1 MINQSL
7 SQISFLEKN
16 SALVKLS
23 TSAIK
28 SGRNSLLILQV
39 KFNINSTMLV
49 VQKFGGTSV
58 GDIARIKNVA
68 KKVKQEI
75 ELGNKVVVVVSAMS
89 GVTNQLVEYCS
100 QVSSLTD
107 NESLSEYDSITA
119 TGEQVTCG
127 LLALELQSIGYKARS
142 FLGWQI
148 PVTTDDVFSKARID
162 DIDGSHI
169 LEAIKKY
176 DVVVVAGFQGIH
188 VKSQRI
194 TTLGRGGSDTSAVA
208 VAAAIKADRCDIYTD
223 VDGVY
228 STDPRITDKARKLNK
243 VTYEEMLEMAYS
255 GSKVLQ
261 TRSVA
266 MAMAHNVRV
275 RVLSTFA
282 ETTENSGTILV
293 NNNEE
298 IMEKRLITGISYSKS
313 DVRITLTKMPD
324 HAGLSSAIFG
334 ALAEKEVNIDMIV
347 QNISADSKSVDI
359 TFTTGKEEV
368 ERAKMAIE
376 SVKSEAEYEE
386 MKIDEGIAKISVIG
400 VGMISHSG
408 VAHTMFK
415 TLAEKGINILLI
427 STSEIKISVLIAKE
441 YGELAVR
448 VLHSAYELDK

>member
-1 MINQSL
+1 M
-7 SQISFLEKN
+7 
-16 SALVKLS
+16 
-23 TSAIK
+23 
-28 SGRNSLLILQV
+28 LI
-39 KFNINSTMLV
+39 

-68 KKVKQEI
+68 KKVKS
-75 ELGNKVVVVVSAMS
+75 ELDKKNKVIVVVSAMS
-89 GVTNQLVEYCS
+89 GVTNQLVDYCN
-100 QVSSLTD
+100 QVSSLIEND
-107 NESLSEYDSITA
+107 SLIEYDSIVA
-119 TGEQVTCG
+119 TGEQITCG

-148 PVTTDDVFSKARID
+148 PVKTDAVHSKARIEE
-162 DIDGSHI
+162 IDGDF
-169 LEAIKKY
+169 LLKNLKNY
-176 DVVVVAGFQGIH
+176 DVIVIAGFQGIYQ
-188 VKSQRI
+188 KTNRI

-208 VAAAIKADRCDIYTD
+208 IAASVKADLCDIYTD

-228 STDPRITDKARKLNK
+228 TTDPRITDKARRLKK

-275 RVLSTFA
+275 RVLSSFD
-282 ETTENSGTILV
+282 EVNENSGTVLI

-298 IMEKRLITGISYSKS
+298 IMERRLITGISYSKN
-313 DVRITLTKMPD
+313 DVRLTLMKMPD
-324 HAGLSSAIFG
+324 HPGLSATIFG
-334 ALAEKEVNIDMIV
+334 ALAQKEVNVDMIV
-347 QNISADSKSVDI
+347 QNISADGKFIDI
-359 TFTTGKEEV
+359 TFTTTKEEL
-368 ERAKMAIE
+368 ERAKLAID
-376 SVKSEAEYEE
+376 SIKQDVKFSEL
-386 MKIDEGIAKISVIG
+386 KIDDNIAKISVIG

-415 TLAEKGINILLI
+415 TLAQKGINLLLI

-448 VLHSAYELDK
+448 VLHDAYQLEKSN

>member
-1 MINQSL
+1 M
-7 SQISFLEKN
+7 
-16 SALVKLS
+16 
-23 TSAIK
+23 
-28 SGRNSLLILQV
+28 LI
-39 KFNINSTMLV
+39 

-68 KKVKQEI
+68 QKVKKEI
-75 ELGNKVVVVVSAMS
+75 EQKNKVVVVVSAMS
-89 GVTNQLVEYCS
+89 GVTNQLVDYCN
-100 QVSSLTD
+100 QVSSLT
-107 NESLSEYDSITA
+107 ESQALCEYDSIVA

-127 LLALELQSIGYKARS
+127 LLALELQSIGFKARS
-142 FLGWQI
+142 FLGWQL
-148 PVTTDDVFSKARID
+148 PVLTDDVHSKARIEG
-162 DIDGSHI
+162 IDGSI
-169 LEAIKKY
+169 LLKSLEDH
-176 DVVVVAGFQGIH
+176 DVIVVAGFQGIN
-188 VKSQRI
+188 QETNRT

-228 STDPRITDKARKLNK
+228 TTDPRITDKARKLNK

-282 ETTENSGTILV
+282 ETTPTSGTILV

-298 IMEKRLITGISYSKS
+298 IMERRLITGISYSKS

-324 HAGLSSAIFG
+324 HPGLSSAIFG
-334 ALAEKEVNIDMIV
+334 ALAEKEINVDMII
-347 QNISADSKSVDI
+347 QNVSADGKSVDI
-359 TFTTGKEEV
+359 TFTTTKEEL
-368 ERAKMAIE
+368 ERAKIAIE
-376 SVKSEAEYEE
+376 SARAETKYQECLV
-386 MKIDEGIAKISVIG
+386 DENVAKISVIG

-415 TLAEKGINILLI
+415 TLADKGINILAI
-427 STSEIKISVLIAKE
+427 STSEIKISVLIDKE

-448 VLHSAYELDK
+448 ILHHAYGLDAAK